1 MEATLT
7 QLQRQAGRVAQAI
20 ARRETVRLT
29 RHGEMIAEIE
39 PRTRGMSGAEFAAR
53 GEITTPLD
61 KATCDEG
68 IAALKK
74 LESRRMKYFR
84 RLRLDSC
91 RARKFFLILGLWL
104 FPDDEIF
111 ICGV

>member
-39 PRTRGMSGAEFAAR
+39 PRTRGMSGAEFARAWR
-53 GEITTPLD
+53 NRKRLD

-74 LESRRMKYFR
+74 L
-84 RLRLDSC
+84 D
-91 RARKFFLILGLWL
+91 RAG
-104 FPDDEIF
+104 
-111 ICGV
+111 

>member
-20 ARRETVRLT
+20 ARRENVRLT
-29 RHGEMIAEIE
+29 RHGETIAEIE
-39 PRTRGMSGAEFAAR
+39 PRTRGMSGAEFVRAWR
-53 GEITTPLD
+53 NRKRMD

-74 LESRRMKYFR
+74 L
-84 RLRLDSC
+84 D
-91 RARKFFLILGLWL
+91 RAR
-104 FPDDEIF
+104 
-111 ICGV
+111 